1 MNENEWTWLKQYCF
15 CISYSFIYFG
25 QIISAIKIIMY
36 IVGHDKLTHQIWYEF
51 EPVKVANQEKI
62 GSVSLC

>member
-1 MNENEWTWLKQYCF
+1 MTKTIMFLYSLF
-15 CISYSFIYFG
+15 IHSFIYFG

-62 GSVSLC
+62 GSVSRPK